1 MRVDALLHLYPPG
14 HCGGADMMLHA
25 MLRAL
30 VERDHQV
37 HVWLTHQGK
46 ESEQY
51 AFEGI
56 VVHPSGSAE
65 PDWPRADVIVS
76 QVQNVPAAAAIARKY
91 SQPFVNVV
99 HSTRPLSRSQLSHPA
114 ALLVFNS
121 EWVAAELGHR
131 DNSIVVR
138 PPVLAEE
145 YKTRSGRKV
154 CLVNLNP
161 AKGGHLFWHLAEAMP
176 DVEFLGVRGAYG
188 KQIVGTLPNVELR
201 EHGTDMRAVY
211 RSSRLV
217 LMPSRYESWGRVGV
231 EAMASGIPVLAHPTP
246 GLRES
251 LGAAGIYLDRDEPAA
266 WLTAIRE
273 LLENPESWRAASRA
287 ARARSAQL
295 DPAEDLARWCAAVEA
310 LAGKVTPG

>member
-1 MRVDALLHLYPPG
+1 VRVDALLHLYPPA

-25 MLRAL
+25 MFRAL
-30 VERDHQV
+30 AERGHQV
-37 HVWLTHQGK
+37 HVWLTHRGDQ
-46 ESEQY
+46 STQY
-51 AFEGI
+51 ALDGI
-56 VVHPSGSAE
+56 VVHPTGTAE

-76 QVQNVPAAAAIARKY
+76 QLRNVSAAATIAESN

-99 HSTRPLSRSQLSHPA
+99 HSTRRLFRMQLDQPA
-114 ALLVFNS
+114 ALLVYNS

-138 PPVLAEE
+138 PPVRAAD
-145 YKTRSGRKV
+145 YKTRSGGKV

-161 AKGGHLFWHLAEAMP
+161 AKGGHLFWQLAETMP
-176 DVEFLGVRGAYG
+176 DVRFLGVLGSYG
-188 KQIVGTLPNVELR
+188 DQIVRALPNVELR

-217 LMPSRYESWGRVGV
+217 LMPSAYESWGRVGV
-231 EAMASGIPVLAHPTP
+231 EAMASGIPVLAHPTR

-251 LGAAGIYLDRDEPAA
+251 LGEAGIYLDRDDPAA
-266 WLTAIRE
+266 WVTAIRG
-273 LLENPESWRAASRA
+273 LLEQPETWRAASRK

-295 DPAEDLARWCAAVEA
+295 DPTEDLARWCAAIEA
-310 LAGKVTPG
+310 LATS